1 MNYRNNEGYASP
13 TEHEALT
20 RIRREELKEKRQKK
34 YCPLVY
40 ICSPF
45 SQGNKKQNIIDARRY
60 CKYAASENCIPFAPH
75 LFFPQ
80 FLNDSNTDERDL
92 AFQMNKILMGK
103 CDELWVF
110 GTTYTLGMQKEMKW
124 ARKKKLHIRFIDNI

>member
-1 MNYRNNEGYASP
+1 MNYRNSEGYVSP

-20 RIRREELKEKRQKK
+20 RIRREEIKEERQKK
-34 YCPLVY
+34 YRPIVY

-45 SQGNKKQNIIDARRY
+45 SQGDKKQNIINARRY
-60 CKYAASENCIPFAPH
+60 CKYATTENCIPFAPH
-75 LFFPQ
+75 LLFPQ
-80 FLNDSNTDERDL
+80 FLNDSNPDERAL

-124 ARKKKLHIRFIDNI
+124 AKKKKLHIRFIDNI